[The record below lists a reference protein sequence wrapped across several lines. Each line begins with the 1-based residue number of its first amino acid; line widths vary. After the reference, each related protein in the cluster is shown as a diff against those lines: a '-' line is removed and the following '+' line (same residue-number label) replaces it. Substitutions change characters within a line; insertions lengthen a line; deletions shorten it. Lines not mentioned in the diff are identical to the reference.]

1 MGLLNP
7 EKYVPGRQKLEEA
20 EGVRER
26 LGSDMKEVMSYI
38 SRGDVCF
45 LFCRFSG
52 LLALFCF

>member
-45 LFCRFSG
+45 LFCRFS
-52 LLALFCF
+52 